1 MDKSLIFDK
10 LQKKSENL
18 EIIEN
23 LYADDIFANYYHSIV
38 DQDALLED
46 DIDEY
51 KQFFDKKMAVL
62 EVGSG
67 TGRVFNP
74 LFNEGYNIFG
84 LEPAKEMAEHIAYEG
99 RERIYKLT
107 LQEIEKFPLKDI
119 EVIIIPATSV
129 SLFSHEEFFDFLKKV
144 KETQPNIKK
153 IIFDFLK
160 EEFFEATSGTIL
172 HRIMDL
178 TTIQAT
184 YVNNEKFYSVNFFD
198 KSKERV
204 IYNLVSSQ
212 KIGVSVKYLYS
223 YSVLEKIFESLDL
236 SLNLVRELDNYAMV
250 EGVFH
255 E

>member
-160 EEFFEATSGTIL
+160 EEFFEG
-172 HRIMDL
+172 
-178 TTIQAT
+178 
-184 YVNNEKFYSVNFFD
+184 
-198 KSKERV
+198 
-204 IYNLVSSQ
+204 
-212 KIGVSVKYLYS
+212 
-223 YSVLEKIFESLDL
+223 
-236 SLNLVRELDNYAMV
+236 
-250 EGVFH
+250 
-255 E
+255 

>member
-129 SLFSHEEFFDFLKKV
+129 SLFSHEEFFDFLK
-144 KETQPNIKK
+144 
-153 IIFDFLK
+153 
-160 EEFFEATSGTIL
+160 EEFFEATSG
-172 HRIMDL
+172 
-178 TTIQAT
+178 TIQAT

>member
-23 LYADDIFANYYHSIV
+23 LYEDNIFADYYYSI
-38 DQDALLED
+38 ANKNNLLED
-46 DIDEY
+46 DIDDY
-51 KQFFDKKMAVL
+51 KRFFDKSMTVL

-67 TGRVFNP
+67 TGRIFNP

-84 LEPAKEMAEHIAYEG
+84 LEPAKEMSEYIVYEG
-99 RERIYKLT
+99 RERIYRLT
-107 LQEIEKFPLKDI
+107 LQQIEKFPQKDI
-119 EVIIIPATSV
+119 EVIIIPATSI
-129 SLFSHEEFFDFLKKV
+129 SLFSHEEFFDFLKEI
-144 KETQPNIKK
+144 KETQPYIKK

-160 EEFFEATSGTIL
+160 EEFFEATSGI
-172 HRIMDL
+172 
-178 TTIQAT
+178 IQST
-184 YVNNEKFYSVNFFD
+184 YVNEKKFYSVNFFD
-198 KSKERV
+198 EAKERI

-212 KIGVSVKYLYS
+212 KIGISIKYS
-223 YSVLEKIFESLDL
+223 YSYSTLKKAFERLGL
-236 SLNLVRELDNYAMV
+236 SLNLVKDLDNYAMV

>member
-10 LQKKSENL
+10 LQKKSENAKTFSDFL
-18 EIIEN
+18 
-23 LYADDIFANYYHSIV
+23 LRPIV

-160 EEFFEATSGTIL
+160 EEFS
-172 HRIMDL
+172 
-178 TTIQAT
+178 IQAT

>member
-23 LYADDIFANYYHSIV
+23 LYADDVFANYYHSII

-160 EEFFEATSGTIL
+160 EEFFEATSGTI
-172 HRIMDL
+172 
-178 TTIQAT
+178 QAT